1 MTKIIGLTG
10 KSGSGKGAVCEIF
23 ARHGIPSVN
32 TDAVYHD
39 ILANGGDCTNELVA
53 AFGKQILDGDGR
65 VCTKKLASTV
75 FGHKNTEELLHTLNA
90 ITHKYIMAKTR
101 DLVRNFANEGAPA
114 VLIDAP
120 QLFEAGVERE
130 CDLVLGVIASPTL
143 CVERITSRDGID
155 EIAALRRLAA
165 QHDDAY
171 FKAHCDAVIEN
182 TDDLATLERAV
193 CQFIEQYGVN
203 A

>member
-75 FGHKNTEELLHTLNA
+75 FGRKNTEELLHTLNA
-90 ITHKYIMAKTR
+90 ITHKYIMAKTWS
-101 DLVRNFANEGAPA
+101 LVQVHRENGARA
-114 VLIDAP
+114 VLVDAP
-120 QLFEAGVERE
+120 QLFEAHLESE
-130 CDLVLGVIASPTL
+130 MDLTLGVIAPDAL
-143 CVERITSRDGID
+143 CIERIMARDGISR
-155 EIAALRRLAA
+155 ENAKNRLAA
-165 QHDDAY
+165 QHSNDYFRKHCTAVVENAGSMDA
-171 FKAHCDAVIEN
+171 
-182 TDDLATLERAV
+182 LEAQI
-193 CQFIEQYGVN
+193 CQFLKDFGV
-203 A
+203 